1 MEYTIAYKKTLSK
14 TLRKIQCENIEN
26 ALKLAEELTSLGYII
41 TRISRN
47 V

>member
-1 MEYTIAYKKTLSK
+1 MEYTIVYKKTISN
-14 TLRKIQCENIEN
+14 TLRKIQCENIAN
-26 ALKLAEELTSLGYII
+26 ALKLADELNSLGYII

>member
-1 MEYTIAYKKTLSK
+1 MEYTIVYKKTISN
-14 TLRKIQCENIEN
+14 TFRKIQCENIDN
-26 ALKLAEELTSLGYII
+26 ALKLAGELTSLGYII